1 MIIYQ
6 DEMWKDED
14 TTFSKDHKD
23 LMAEEV
29 VQAMDDRY
37 SCRLRLGSSV
47 SQGHTHSGRGIFIR
61 EAGHSWKKEK
71 AYVFT
76 AVCPPDKSIDELGK
90 YVSLEVE
97 LLGWSEEG
105 PRLII
110 KRWVNG
116 LVFFDKCSPINVV
129 FPWPKS
135 LV

>member
-1 MIIYQ
+1 MPHFPRITRTSWQRKLSKQWMIGTRVGFGLAHQSLKATHILVV
-6 DEMWKDED
+6 E
-14 TTFSKDHKD
+14 FSSERQVIHRKKRRH
-23 LMAEEV
+23 MF
-29 VQAMDDRY
+29 
-37 SCRLRLGSSV
+37 
-47 SQGHTHSGRGIFIR
+47 SQQ
-61 EAGHSWKKEK
+61 
-71 AYVFT
+71 
-76 AVCPPDKSIDELGK
+76 

-110 KRWVNG
+110 KQWVNG